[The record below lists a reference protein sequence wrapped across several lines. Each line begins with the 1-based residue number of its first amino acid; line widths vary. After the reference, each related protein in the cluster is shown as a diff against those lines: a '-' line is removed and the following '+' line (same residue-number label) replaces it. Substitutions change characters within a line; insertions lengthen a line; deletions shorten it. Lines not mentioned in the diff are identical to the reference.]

1 MSSRDIMLSE
11 ALSSDPMH
19 AELLEKVSA
28 NGALK
33 NKILQRSTSL
43 QVLLLT
49 IKADQLL
56 YFSFGKE

>member
-1 MSSRDIMLSE
+1 MLSE

-19 AELLEKVSA
+19 AELLEKVSS

-49 IKADQLL
+49 IKAD
-56 YFSFGKE
+56 